1 MISFKREHLHLL
13 WSLVET
19 HSQVIH
25 VFNDDAICFL
35 LLKKIKDSFYLSRYD
50 SAEFMTYI
58 LSRCHLI
65 RDVACTQN
73 SPVQYT
79 YGHGIELPYD
89 EAV

>member
-19 HSQVIH
+19 HSQVIQGL
-25 VFNDDAICFL
+25 NDDAICFW
-35 LLKKIKDSFYLSRYD
+35 LLKKIKDTIYLSRED
-50 SAEFMTYI
+50 TAEIKTYI